1 MNLDLVPLGWIHSLA
16 CLVALAA
23 GAFVF
28 VTPKGTRQHRQVGLT
43 FIISQI
49 VLNVTALGI
58 YQLGQF
64 FFPHVLA
71 IITLVLIAVG
81 WGAGRLIRHHSG
93 WRFVHLSSMIL
104 SYYMLIGGGVN
115 EVYLRIDAL
124 KAILNREGPQL
135 IGMTH
140 GVVMLVFL
148 VLLLAWNG
156 AEIVRMV
163 QRTRR
168 RSARLTSV

>member
-28 VTPKGTRQHRQVGLT
+28 VTRKGTRRHRQVGLA
-43 FIISQI
+43 FVISQI

-71 IITLVLIAVG
+71 IATLVLIAIG
-81 WGAGRLIRHHSG
+81 WGAGRLIRHHGG

-115 EVYLRIDAL
+115 EVFLRIDAMREL
-124 KAILNREGPQL
+124 VSREGGQI

-140 GVVMLVFL
+140 SVTLLVFL
-148 VLLLAWNG
+148 VLLLGWN
-156 AEIVRMV
+156 AVEIARMV
-163 QRTRR
+163 IRHRR
-168 RSARLTSV
+168 RSARLATA

>member
-28 VTPKGTRQHRQVGLT
+28 VTPKGTRRHRQVGLT
-43 FIISQI
+43 FVISQI

-163 QRTRR
+163 QRTTR
-168 RSARLTSV
+168 RSARLTTV